1 MIIISQ
7 RAADRQTTVMNLL
20 VGLGT
25 RDGSCFW
32 TSVSLPRDP
41 LYSGFL
47 KFPELPE
54 MDKNAAYFGHSNAK
68 TLSAL
73 GGEEGSGA
81 SPLTSRLVVLP
92 IPLCAR
98 HVSTIYGPSWALA
111 SPGKRFLPTPFPL
124 PGTWECGDEVYIPP
138 KQSSILSCFLAVIPF
153 SLGYNV

>member
-81 SPLTSRLVVLP
+81 SPLTSRSVVLP
-92 IPLCAR
+92 MDPAGCSAP
-98 HVSTIYGPSWALA
+98 YPSALA
-111 SPGKRFLPTPFPL
+111 M
-124 PGTWECGDEVYIPP
+124 CPP
-138 KQSSILSCFLAVIPF
+138 YTGPHGL
-153 SLGYNV
+153 